1 MTLMI
6 SSHPCSMIPQFKE
19 GNLNLHTVEAEA
31 QAVPQ
36 QAKMQ
41 AAVAAGP
48 VSTGGVL
55 LRLINTMIDTKMTKE
70 FNETIFI
77 ISSCQLTRNLWK
89 KNYIYIFLHQTSW
102 QLGWLCYS
110 DYNTGCFSGSMGQRM
125 GVLRILAGENMEG
138 RLFWACIFKE
148 SFEVSEP
155 LMAFDTTNSMNL
167 SWWNAWAVVHEVNE
181 IVRPLEL

>member
-1 MTLMI
+1 
-6 SSHPCSMIPQFKE
+6 MIPEFKE

-48 VSTGGVL
+48 LSTGGVL

-77 ISSCQLTRNLWK
+77 ISSCQLTRNLLK
-89 KNYIYIFLHQTSW
+89 KIIYIPLHQTSW

-138 RLFWACIFKE
+138 RLFWACILKE

-155 LMAFDTTNSMNL
+155 LMAIDTTNSMNL
-167 SWWNAWAVVHEVNE
+167 SWWNALAVVHEVNE

>member
-48 VSTGGVL
+48 LSTGGVL
-55 LRLINTMIDTKMTKE
+55 LRLINTMIDTKMTRE

-77 ISSCQLTRNLWK
+77 ISSCQLTRNLLNKK
-89 KNYIYIFLHQTSW
+89 KNIYIYPFIKHRDS
-102 QLGWLCYS
+102 S
-110 DYNTGCFSGSMGQRM
+110 AGCATMII
-125 GVLRILAGENMEG
+125 ILAVFQGQ
-138 RLFWACIFKE
+138 W
-148 SFEVSEP
+148 
-155 LMAFDTTNSMNL
+155 
-167 SWWNAWAVVHEVNE
+167 VNVWE
-181 IVRPLEL
+181 F